1 MWVVVIDISILSRG
15 NRIASRALSP
25 VCSGVMGL
33 RIHTRRF
40 LHGIGALA
48 LCVIAASV
56 YAQGAQSEIDLWR
69 DLLKPKYFK
78 DRALTAGTTSIEV
91 PIPLRAEDAG
101 VVSLSVDAKIPQT
114 AARYIKN
121 LYVFVDENPKPLAG
135 LFHLTPE
142 MGRANLAMRLRINE
156 FTPVHGVAEMN
167 DGGLYLDE
175 GYTRASGGCS
185 EPPPFLK
192 VKEARAHIG
201 DMKFR
206 MSANGEDDTALGQL
220 IVSHPNVTGLQLDQR
235 TRAFIPVEYVT
246 KVEINFNGR
255 HILTAET
262 DISVSEDPSFRC
274 FFKPKQGGTIE
285 AKMTDSNGREVSHT
299 FKVDGA

>member
-1 MWVVVIDISILSRG
+1 MF
-15 NRIASRALSP
+15 
-25 VCSGVMGL
+25 L
-33 RIHTRRF
+33 RINPRRF

-48 LCVIAASV
+48 LCVIAAPA

-78 DRALTAGTTSIEV
+78 DRVLTAGKTIIEV
-91 PIPLRAEDAG
+91 RIPLRAEDAG
-101 VVSLSVDAKIPQT
+101 VVPLSVDAKIPQT

-121 LYVFVDENPKPLAG
+121 LYVFVDKNPKPLAG

-156 FTPVHGVAEMN
+156 FTPVHVVAEMN
-167 DGGLYLDE
+167 DGELYLDE

-192 VKEARAHIG
+192 LKEARAHIG

-206 MSANGEDDTALGQL
+206 MSANAEDDTALGQL
-220 IVSHPNVTGLQLDQR
+220 IISHPNVTGLQLDQR
-235 TRAFIPVEYVT
+235 TRAFIPAEYVT
-246 KVEINFNGR
+246 KVEINFNGQ

-262 DISVSEDPSFRC
+262 DISVSEDPSFRF
-274 FFKPKQGGTIE
+274 FFKPKHGGTIE

>member
-1 MWVVVIDISILSRG
+1 MCGVCSRARG

-25 VCSGVMGL
+25 VCSGAMFL
-33 RIHTRRF
+33 RINPRRF

-48 LCVIAASV
+48 LCVIAAPV

-78 DRALTAGTTSIEV
+78 DRVLTAGKTIIEV
-91 PIPLRAEDAG
+91 RIPLRAEDAG
-101 VVSLSVDAKIPQT
+101 VVPLSVDAKIPQT

-121 LYVFVDENPKPLAG
+121 LYVFVDKNPKPLAG

-156 FTPVHGVAEMN
+156 FTPVHVVAEMN
-167 DGGLYLDE
+167 DGELYLDE

-192 VKEARAHIG
+192 LKEARAHIG

-206 MSANGEDDTALGQL
+206 MSANAEDDTALGQL
-220 IVSHPNVTGLQLDQR
+220 IISHPNVTGLQLDQR
-235 TRAFIPVEYVT
+235 TRAFIPAEYVT
-246 KVEINFNGR
+246 KVEINFNGQ

-262 DISVSEDPSFRC
+262 DISVSEDPSFRF
-274 FFKPKQGGTIE
+274 FFKPKHGGTIE